1 MFSLPVAILHK
12 YLNSFYKCSWLAHRC
27 IMDLSLP
34 LFLCDA
40 MLHHLTGG
48 QRKTGRYLFSP
59 STMWTSGI
67 KDTPLLGLISFFWNN
82 NEKVDA
88 LNQQEGDPR
97 DGGVLSVKAS
107 SGSFRPRKYPQ
118 AVLKIRIFLV
128 QESLLGLCICSLQF
142 LMWSRQ
148 PLP

>member
-1 MFSLPVAILHK
+1 MFLISSQK
-12 YLNSFYKCSWLAHRC
+12 YNEFVSTFISIWCNAQMHQ
-27 IMDLSLP
+27 M
-34 LFLCDA
+34 
-40 MLHHLTGG
+40 TGG

-142 LMWSRQ
+142 LTWSRQ